1 MSYSPTP
8 KFSERFIKS
17 APVATV
23 DETVVA
29 PATNQVVAEP
39 YSFFGERFFGGKA
52 KSFLEA
58 ATSPEVSGVVP
69 LPEDLVTFSNPA
81 NLTAAAT
88 SKLKDA
94 GILTYPVPD
103 AASPDANPGLHMV
116 VVNVLDKEKAKAV
129 LDVMDANWSDT
140 AASAK

>member
-17 APVATV
+17 VPVAAV

-29 PATNQVVAEP
+29 PATTPVVVEP

-58 ATSPEVSGVVP
+58 ATSPEVSGVAP
-69 LPEDLVTFSNPA
+69 LPEELVTFSNPA

-88 SKLKDA
+88 SKLKAA
-94 GILTYPVPD
+94 GILTFPVPD
-103 AASPDANPGLHMV
+103 AASPDANPNLHMV
-116 VVNVLDKEKAKAV
+116 VVDVMDREKAKAV

-140 AASAK
+140 TVSAK

>member
-29 PATNQVVAEP
+29 PATTQVVAEP

-58 ATSPEVSGVVP
+58 ATST
-69 LPEDLVTFSNPA
+69 EDLVTFSNPA
-81 NLTAAAT
+81 NLTAEAT

-103 AASPDANPGLHMV
+103 AASPNANPSLHMV
-116 VVNVLDKEKAKAV
+116 VVNILDKEKAKAV